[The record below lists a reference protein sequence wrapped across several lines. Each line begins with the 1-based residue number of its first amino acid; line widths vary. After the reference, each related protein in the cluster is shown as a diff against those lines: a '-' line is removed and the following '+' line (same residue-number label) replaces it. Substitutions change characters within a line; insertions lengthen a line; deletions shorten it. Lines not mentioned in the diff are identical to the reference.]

1 MKNIPGCKRMIF
13 IRAGNYDYAE
23 VDFEGSIH
31 LVGRNNVGKTSIISA
46 VQFLF
51 IGDQSDMR
59 FDGYSLED
67 TRRYYFKHP
76 TSYILFECLSS
87 ETHSYVTVGLRGLG
101 PIGSYRFERFAFPGR
116 FEREMFI
123 DEAEKVR
130 DFEDVKADI
139 LEQRKHFRMLEPK
152 DLRNALTGVWE
163 DRRLNLGI
171 VPLRDGA
178 AQERFVHLFRNL
190 LKLSKMEQE
199 TIKQTL
205 VEVYRREFTKPT
217 IDLQKD
223 HEASF
228 AKLEKENRSIQQLEQ
243 IKPHI
248 DDLKAALE
256 TQGRTRA
263 TLKPMYA
270 ALLAAR
276 DMEEAKLQGEKLAA
290 DEVADKFGERQ
301 EKLVRQASEL
311 GRTQINIGVRL
322 TAIAQAS
329 KEVSDLE
336 KAFEGFDP
344 DFEAVA
350 VNNLKNDIERL
361 QQKYY
366 TSAEKVS
373 DIQGDITKLEAER
386 AEKVRLRDRHDK
398 LFGAYL
404 VKEVGENQVKDVFR
418 VLNPRL
424 LEQEVG
430 EEGITVSDSDALVSA
445 LNHVDRLIDADER
458 RFEGHGIGFPMNI
471 VPGTKGVIPDVEQL
485 AADIQALDEKIRMRQ
500 ATLADALERESL
512 QRTIKEKEDARDQGV
527 RKMEAHVVFQQKKRD
542 VEGIREEER
551 QLTAQ
556 RDDAMARNQDIV
568 LEQGRLATE
577 FAQAQAKQ
585 VDIAGR
591 LARIMREN
599 FDIPAGEWPDGD
611 TAQFDG
617 IPYAALAERYR
628 GSCVAEANASEKV
641 SQRLSFIEATMMDG
655 LVGSSPE
662 EKAQSAVEALDSL
675 DEKRASYDNLWSALV
690 TQIKSSIGEMLGDV
704 SRLKD
709 KVAEFNRRLSNVP
722 VSNLKS
728 VSMEVVENR
737 DRIRSYQQLFNSDGL
752 FGGEAETKRA
762 VAEVSNLIRGATGKV
777 TLQELFGIEFVVEYA
792 NGKTKHFPKL
802 DTIEST
808 GTTMMIKAL
817 VNMVLMRD
825 MMKKDRKY
833 SVPFYI
839 DECNMVDEINLK
851 GLAQTA
857 LSLGFMPVL
866 ASTMAV
872 AVAETLYYV
881 HWAREGRAVIEPKN
895 RVRRRELRGGEREAA

>member
-1 MKNIPGCKRMIF
+1 MITPGCKRMIF

-23 VDFEGSIH
+23 VHFEGAIH

-51 IGDQSDMR
+51 VGDQNDMR

-76 TSYILFECLSS
+76 TSYILFECFSAETLS
-87 ETHSYVTVGLRGLG
+87 YITVGLRGLG

-123 DEAEKVR
+123 DGAEKVR

-139 LEQRKHFRMLEPK
+139 LEQRKHFRMMEPK
-152 DLRNALTGVWE
+152 DLRNSLTGTWD
-163 DRRLNLGI
+163 DRQLNLGI

-178 AQERFVHLFRNL
+178 AHERFVHLFRNL

-205 VEVYRREFTKPT
+205 VEVYRREFTKPV

-228 AKLEKENRSIQQLEQ
+228 NKLEKENRSIQQLEQ
-243 IKPHI
+243 IKPQI
-248 DDLKAALE
+248 DELKAALE
-256 TQGRTRA
+256 TQAGTRA
-263 TLKPMYA
+263 TLKPMHA

-276 DMEEAKLQGEKLAA
+276 EVEERTLQAEKLAA
-290 DEVADKFGERQ
+290 DDVADKFEERQ
-301 EKLVRQASEL
+301 GKLVREVAEL
-311 GRTQINIGVRL
+311 VNTQVAIGTRL
-322 TAIAQAS
+322 TAIATAAE
-329 KEVSDLE
+329 EVAELE
-336 KAFEGFDP
+336 AIFRDFDP
-344 DFEAVA
+344 SFEAIA
-350 VNNLKNDIERL
+350 IENLKNEIGQL
-361 QQKYY
+361 QAKFY
-366 TSAEKVS
+366 TSAEKVL
-373 DIQGDITKLEAER
+373 DIQRDISKLETDR
-386 AEKVRLRDRHDK
+386 AEKARLRDRHDK

-430 EEGITVSDSDALVSA
+430 EDGITVTDSEALVGA
-445 LNHVDRLIDADER
+445 LNHIDRLIDADER
-458 RFEGHGIGFPMNI
+458 RFEGHGIAFPMGI
-471 VPGTKGVIPDVEQL
+471 VGGAKGVIPDLDQL
-485 AADIQALDEKIRMRQ
+485 DGEIEALDAKILIRKE
-500 ATLADALERESL
+500 TLADALERDKL
-512 QRTIKEKEDARDQGV
+512 QRTITEKEAARDQGL
-527 RKMEAHVVFQQKKRD
+527 RKIEDHLTFLKKKRD
-542 VEGIREEER
+542 VDGTRQEESELIAQLDEARAR
-551 QLTAQ
+551 Q
-556 RDDAMARNQDIV
+556 QDV
-568 LEQGRLATE
+568 TTQQASLATE
-577 FAQAQAKQ
+577 FAQAQSKQ
-585 VDIAGR
+585 IDIAGR
-591 LARIMREN
+591 LAKIMREN
-599 FDIPAGEWPDGD
+599 FDVPAEEWPNGD
-611 TAQFDG
+611 AAQFDG

-628 GSCVAEANASEKV
+628 SACFAEASASEKV
-641 SQRLSFIEATMMDG
+641 TQRLSFIEMTLIDG
-655 LVGSSPE
+655 LAGATPD
-662 EKAQSAVEALDSL
+662 EKAQSAIESLDSL
-675 DEKRASYDNLWSALV
+675 DEKRASYDELWSGLV

-709 KVAEFNRRLSNVP
+709 KVADFNRRLSNVP

-752 FGGEAETKRA
+752 FGGEAETKNA
-762 VAEVSNLIRGATGKV
+762 VEEVAKLIRSTTGKV

-792 NGKTKHFPKL
+792 NGKTKHFAKL

-857 LSLGFMPVL
+857 LSLGFVPVL

-872 AVAETLYYV
+872 AVAQTLYYV
-881 HWAREGRAVIEPKN
+881 QWAKEGRAVIEPKN
-895 RVRRRELRGGEREAA
+895 RVRRRELQGDDLEAA